1 MNQYKDFAAIYDELI
16 NKDIDYSTWANKI
29 LEICSTLNVEK
40 RDYLDLAC
48 GTGNMTKELA
58 GHFRST
64 WAVDMSSQ
72 MLTEAETKLRASNI
86 KAKFVCQDICSLKL
100 NSKFDLVT
108 CCLDSTNYILDE
120 EDLKSYLEG
129 VYNHLKDNGLF
140 IFDIN
145 SYNKLTN
152 ILGNNTF
159 TFDNEDV
166 VYIWENFLED
176 DIVQMDLTFFV
187 QEGSSYR
194 RFDEEHCERAYKED
208 FLDKVLS
215 KIGFKIIEKLN
226 NYESLPVDNSCERI
240 AYVLKRNNTQT

>member
-1 MNQYKDFAAIYDELI
+1 MNQYKDFAAIYDELVNI
-16 NKDIDYSTWANKI
+16 DIDYDIWADKI
-29 LEICSTLNVEK
+29 MDICSTLNVEK

-58 GHFRST
+58 RHFRST

-100 NSKFDLVT
+100 NNKFDLVT
-108 CCLDSTNYILDE
+108 CCLDSTNYILE
-120 EDLKSYLEG
+120 EGQLDNYLKG
-129 VYNHLKDNGLF
+129 VYNHLKDKGVF

-159 TFDNEDV
+159 TFDSEDV

-176 DIVQMDLTFFV
+176 DVVQMNLTFFV

-194 RFDEEHCERAYKED
+194 RFDEEHLERAYKED

-215 KIGFKIIEKLN
+215 KIGFKIIKKLN
-226 NYESLPVDNSCERI
+226 NYEALPVDNSCERI
-240 AYVLKRNNTQT
+240 VYVVGKN

>member
-16 NKDIDYSTWANKI
+16 NIDIDYDAWANKI
-29 LEICSTLNVEK
+29 LDICSTLNVEK

-58 GHFRST
+58 RHFKST

-86 KAKFVCQDICSLKL
+86 KAKFICQDICNLKL
-100 NSKFDLVT
+100 NNKFDLVT
-108 CCLDSTNYILDE
+108 CCLDSTNYILE
-120 EDLKSYLEG
+120 EEQLEG
-129 VYNHLKDNGLF
+129 YLKGVYSHLKDNGVF

-159 TFDNEDV
+159 TFDSEDV
-166 VYIWENFLED
+166 VYIWENYLED
-176 DIVQMDLTFFV
+176 DVVQMNLIFFV

-208 FLDKVLS
+208 FLEKVLS
-215 KIGFKIIEKLN
+215 KIGFRIIQKLN
-226 NYESLPVDNSCERI
+226 NYEALPVDSNCERI
-240 AYVLKRNNTQT
+240 VYIVEKN